1 MATPAQKDLNRL
13 NKKAAYERLQSIT
26 RIEAEAAAASTI
38 YEDEFVNL
46 NDPVD
51 DCILRKLINMHFCN
65 DSSVIVLKRIT
76 LS

>member
-51 DCILRKLINMHFCN
+51 DCILRK
-65 DSSVIVLKRIT
+65 
-76 LS
+76 